1 MHVELCRFYLYL
13 INLIFAMKF
22 VLSIDQGTTSS
33 RVILVNQLG
42 DVVSSAQQEFPQY
55 FPSLGFVLHD
65 PMEIFDSVVHSL
77 QKCINLSQVDLK
89 DIVSIG
95 ITNQRETTVVWN
107 KNTGLP
113 IYPAIVW
120 QSRQSEDIIKNWI
133 QEFGIDFIQQKT
145 GLVPDAYFSA
155 GKISWILNHV
165 DGALNLALAGD
176 LIFGTI
182 DTWLMWK
189 LSSGKIHATD
199 VSNASRTML
208 FNIFDMQWDIELLES
223 FRIPASMLPSVFDSC
238 ANYGT
243 IDDEFCG
250 IELPITGVAGDQQ
263 AALFG
268 QTCFAT
274 GLTKNTYG
282 TGCFV
287 LMNIGQ
293 KPVISHHGLL
303 TTVAWRIHGNTT
315 YALEGSVFVAGSAVQ
330 WIRDQLGFLPT
341 ASESEQMAT
350 TVDDNGGVYFV
361 PAFVGLGAPYWDQD
375 ARGAFFGLTRGS
387 TKAHLTRA
395 VLESMAFQSRDVMQL
410 MQREADLPIQELFV
424 DGGASVNNLLMQFQ
438 ANQLQCKV
446 NRPQNTESTALGA
459 AFLAGLHVGVWADL
473 EEIQQMRKVDKIF
486 EPNCAAENSDSL
498 YHRWNRAVEACRFFK

>member
-1 MHVELCRFYLYL
+1 
-13 INLIFAMKF
+13 MKF

-42 DVVSSAQQEFPQY
+42 EVVSSAQQEFPQY
-55 FPSLGFVLHD
+55 FPNPGFVLHD
-65 PMEIFDSVVHSL
+65 PIEIFDSVVHSL
-77 QKCINLSQVDLK
+77 KKCIKLANVNIQ
-89 DIVSIG
+89 DIVSVG

-107 KNTGLP
+107 KHTGIP

-120 QSRQSEDIIKNWI
+120 QSRQSDEIIKNWI
-133 QEFGIDFIQQKT
+133 QKFGIDFIQQKT
-145 GLVPDAYFSA
+145 GLLPDAYFSA
-155 GKISWILNHV
+155 GKIAWILNHV
-165 DGALNLALAGD
+165 DGAFNMANDGD
-176 LIFGTI
+176 LLFGTI

-208 FNIFDMQWDIELLES
+208 FNIFSMQWDHELLEA
-223 FRIPASMLPSVFDSC
+223 FGIPHSMLPIVLDNC
-238 ANYGT
+238 ADFGF
-243 IDDEFCG
+243 IDNHYCG
-250 IELPITGVAGDQQ
+250 KELQITGVAGDQQ
-263 AALFG
+263 AALLG
-268 QTCFAT
+268 QTCFT
-274 GLTKNTYG
+274 PGLVKNTYG
-282 TGCFV
+282 TGCFM

-303 TTVAWRIHGNTT
+303 TTVAWRIQGETT

-330 WIRDQLGFLPT
+330 WIRDQLGFLST
-341 ASESEQMAT
+341 ASDSERIAVS
-350 TVDDNGGVYFV
+350 VDDNGGVYFV

-395 VLESMAFQSRDVMQL
+395 VLESMAFQTRDVMQL
-410 MQREADLPIQELFV
+410 MQKESDLPIQEVFV
-424 DGGASVNNLLMQFQ
+424 DGGAANNNLLMQFQ

-459 AFLAGLHVGVWADL
+459 AFLAGLHSGVWKDL
-473 EEIQQMRKVDKIF
+473 EEIHHMRKVDKVF
-486 EPNCAAENSDSL
+486 SPSCEVGSADSL
-498 YHRWNRAVEACRFFK
+498 YQRWNIAVEACRLFK

>member
-1 MHVELCRFYLYL
+1 
-13 INLIFAMKF
+13 MKF
-22 VLSIDQGTTSS
+22 ILSIDQGTTSS

-42 DVVSSAQQEFPQY
+42 EVVSSAQQEFPQY
-55 FPSLGFVLHD
+55 FPNPGFVLHD
-65 PMEIFDSVVHSL
+65 PMEIFDSVVQSL
-77 QKCINLSQVDLK
+77 KKCIESANINIHE
-89 DIVSIG
+89 IVSIG
-95 ITNQRETTVVWN
+95 ITNQRETTVVWD
-107 KNTGLP
+107 KHTGIP
-113 IYPAIVW
+113 VYPAIVW
-120 QSRQSEDIIKNWI
+120 QSRQSEEIINQWTL
-133 QEFGIDFIQQKT
+133 QFGIDFIQQKT

-155 GKISWILNHV
+155 SKIAWILKHV
-165 DGALNLALAGD
+165 EGASMKALNGD
-176 LIFGTI
+176 LLFGTI

-208 FNIFDMQWDIELLES
+208 FNIFDMQWDHELLQA
-223 FRIPASMLPSVFDSC
+223 FGIHPSMLPKVLDSC
-238 ANYGT
+238 ADFGT
-243 IDDEFCG
+243 IDVGFCG

-268 QTCFAT
+268 QTCFT
-274 GLTKNTYG
+274 PGLVKNTYG
-282 TGCFV
+282 TGCFM

-293 KPVISHHGLL
+293 KPVISHNGLL
-303 TTVAWRIHGNTT
+303 TTVAWRIQGETT

-341 ASESEQMAT
+341 ASDSEPIAAM
-350 TVDDNGGVYFV
+350 VDDNGGVYFV

-395 VLESMAFQSRDVMQL
+395 VLESMAFQTRDVMQL
-410 MQREADLPIQELFV
+410 MQMESDLPIQEVFV
-424 DGGASVNNLLMQFQ
+424 DGGAANNNLLMQFQ

-459 AFLAGLHVGVWADL
+459 AFLAGLHSGVWKDL
-473 EEIQQMRKVDKIF
+473 EEVHQMRKVDKVF
-486 EPNCAAENSDSL
+486 SPNCEVGSADSL
-498 YHRWNRAVEACRFFK
+498 YHRWNLAVEACRLFK

>member
-1 MHVELCRFYLYL
+1 
-13 INLIFAMKF
+13 MKF

-55 FPSLGFVLHD
+55 FPNPGFVLHD
-65 PMEIFDSVVHSL
+65 PIEIFDSVVHSL
-77 QKCINLSQVDLK
+77 KKCIEFSKVNIQ
-89 DIVSIG
+89 DIVSVG

-107 KNTGLP
+107 KHTGIP

-120 QSRQSEDIIKNWI
+120 QSRQSEGIIKNWI
-133 QEFGIDFIQQKT
+133 KEFGIDFIQKKT

-155 GKISWILNHV
+155 SKIAWILKHV
-165 DGALNLALAGD
+165 EGASNMALNGD
-176 LIFGTI
+176 LLFGTI

-208 FNIFDMQWDIELLES
+208 FDIFKMQWDQELLEA
-223 FRIPASMLPSVFDSC
+223 FGIPQSMLPIVLDTC
-238 ANYGT
+238 ADFGSINEQY
-243 IDDEFCG
+243 CG
-250 IELPITGVAGDQQ
+250 KELPITGVAGDQQ

-268 QTCFAT
+268 QTCFT
-274 GLTKNTYG
+274 PGLVKNTYG
-282 TGCFV
+282 TGCFM

-303 TTVAWRIHGNTT
+303 TTVAWRIQGEIT

-341 ASESEQMAT
+341 ASDSEPIAAM
-350 TVDDNGGVYFV
+350 VDDNGGVYFV

-387 TKAHLTRA
+387 TKAHLIRA
-395 VLESMAFQSRDVMQL
+395 VLESMAFQTRDVMQL
-410 MQREADLPIQELFV
+410 MQMESDLPIQEVFV
-424 DGGASVNNLLMQFQ
+424 DGGAANNNLLMQFQ

-459 AFLAGLHVGVWADL
+459 AFLAGLHSGVWKDL
-473 EEIQQMRKVDKIF
+473 EEIHHMRKVDKVF
-486 EPNCAAENSDSL
+486 SPSCEVGSADSL
-498 YHRWNRAVEACRFFK
+498 YQRWNIAVEACRLFK

>member
-1 MHVELCRFYLYL
+1 
-13 INLIFAMKF
+13 MKF

-42 DVVSSAQQEFPQY
+42 EVVSSVQQEFPQY
-55 FPSLGFVLHD
+55 FPNPGFVLHD
-65 PMEIFDSVVHSL
+65 PIEIFDSVVHSL
-77 QKCINLSQVDLK
+77 KKCIKLANVNIQ
-89 DIVSIG
+89 DIVSVG

-107 KNTGLP
+107 KHTGIP

-120 QSRQSEDIIKNWI
+120 QSRQSDEIIKNWI
-133 QEFGIDFIQQKT
+133 QKFGIDFIQQKT
-145 GLVPDAYFSA
+145 GLLPDAYFSA
-155 GKISWILNHV
+155 GKIAWILNHV
-165 DGALNLALAGD
+165 DGAFNMANDGD
-176 LIFGTI
+176 LLFGTI

-208 FNIFDMQWDIELLES
+208 FNIFNMQWDQELLEA
-223 FRIPASMLPSVFDSC
+223 FGIPHSMLPIVLDNC
-238 ANYGT
+238 ADFGF
-243 IDDEFCG
+243 IDNQYCG
-250 IELPITGVAGDQQ
+250 KELPITGVAGDQQ

-268 QTCFAT
+268 QTCFT
-274 GLTKNTYG
+274 PGLVKNTYG
-282 TGCFV
+282 TGCFM

-303 TTVAWRIHGNTT
+303 TTVAWRIQGETT

-330 WIRDQLGFLPT
+330 WIRDQLGFLST
-341 ASESEQMAT
+341 ASDSERIAVS
-350 TVDDNGGVYFV
+350 VDDNGGVYFV

-375 ARGAFFGLTRGS
+375 ARGAFLGLTRGS

-395 VLESMAFQSRDVMQL
+395 VLESMAFQTRDVMQL
-410 MQREADLPIQELFV
+410 MQKESDLPIQEVFV
-424 DGGASVNNLLMQFQ
+424 DGGAANNNLLMQFQ

-459 AFLAGLHVGVWADL
+459 AFLAGLHSGVWKDL
-473 EEIQQMRKVDKIF
+473 EDIHHMRKVDKVF
-486 EPNCAAENSDSL
+486 SPSCEVGSADSL
-498 YHRWNRAVEACRFFK
+498 YQRWNIAVEACRLFK

>member
-1 MHVELCRFYLYL
+1 
-13 INLIFAMKF
+13 MKF
-22 VLSIDQGTTSS
+22 ILSIDQGTTSS

-42 DVVSSAQQEFPQY
+42 EVVSSAQQEFPQY
-55 FPSLGFVLHD
+55 FPDPGFVLHD
-65 PMEIFDSVVHSL
+65 PMEIFDSVVQSL
-77 QKCINLSQVDLK
+77 KKCIESANINTH

-95 ITNQRETTVVWN
+95 ITNQRETTVIWD
-107 KNTGLP
+107 KHTGIP
-113 IYPAIVW
+113 VYPAIVW
-120 QSRQSEDIIKNWI
+120 QSRQSEEIINQWTL
-133 QEFGIDFIQQKT
+133 QFGIDFIQQKT

-155 GKISWILNHV
+155 SKIAWILKHV
-165 DGALNLALAGD
+165 EGASLKALNGD
-176 LIFGTI
+176 LLFGTI

-208 FNIFDMQWDIELLES
+208 FNIFDMQWDQELLQA
-223 FRIPASMLPSVFDSC
+223 FGIPPSMLPNVLDSC
-238 ANYGT
+238 ADFGT
-243 IDDEFCG
+243 IDVGFCG

-268 QTCFAT
+268 QTCFT
-274 GLTKNTYG
+274 PGLVKNTYG
-282 TGCFV
+282 TGCFM

-293 KPVISHHGLL
+293 KPVISHNGLL
-303 TTVAWRIHGNTT
+303 TTVAWRIQGETT

-341 ASESEQMAT
+341 ASDSEPIAAM
-350 TVDDNGGVYFV
+350 VDDNGGVYFV

-395 VLESMAFQSRDVMQL
+395 VLESMAFQTRDVMQL
-410 MQREADLPIQELFV
+410 MQMESDLPIQEVFV
-424 DGGASVNNLLMQFQ
+424 DGGAANNNLLMQFQ

-459 AFLAGLHVGVWADL
+459 AFGFSFTSTFRLNL
-473 EEIQQMRKVDKIF
+473 E
-486 EPNCAAENSDSL
+486 
-498 YHRWNRAVEACRFFK
+498 

>member
-1 MHVELCRFYLYL
+1 
-13 INLIFAMKF
+13 MKF
-22 VLSIDQGTTSS
+22 ILSIDQGTTSS

-42 DVVSSAQQEFPQY
+42 EVVSSAQQEFPQY
-55 FPSLGFVLHD
+55 FPDPGFVLHD
-65 PMEIFDSVVHSL
+65 PMEIFDSVVQSL
-77 QKCINLSQVDLK
+77 KKCIQSANINIR

-95 ITNQRETTVVWN
+95 ITNQRETTVVWD
-107 KNTGLP
+107 KHTGIP
-113 IYPAIVW
+113 VYPAIVW
-120 QSRQSEDIIKNWI
+120 QSRQSEEIINQWTL
-133 QEFGIDFIQQKT
+133 QFGIDFIQQKT

-155 GKISWILNHV
+155 SKITWILEHV
-165 DGALNLALAGD
+165 EGASMMALNGD
-176 LIFGTI
+176 LLFGTI

-208 FNIFDMQWDIELLES
+208 FNIFDMQWDHELLQA
-223 FRIPASMLPSVFDSC
+223 FGIPPSMLPKVLDSC
-238 ANYGT
+238 ADFGT
-243 IDDEFCG
+243 IDVGFCG

-268 QTCFAT
+268 QTCFT
-274 GLTKNTYG
+274 PGLVKNTYG
-282 TGCFV
+282 TGCFM

-293 KPVISHHGLL
+293 KPVISHNGLL
-303 TTVAWRIHGNTT
+303 TTVAWRIQGETT

-341 ASESEQMAT
+341 ASDSEPIAAM
-350 TVDDNGGVYFV
+350 VDDNGGVYFV

-395 VLESMAFQSRDVMQL
+395 VLESMAFQTRDVMQL
-410 MQREADLPIQELFV
+410 MQMESELPIQEVFV
-424 DGGASVNNLLMQFQ
+424 DGGAANNNLLMQFQ

-446 NRPQNTESTALGA
+446 NRPKNTESTALGA
-459 AFLAGLHVGVWADL
+459 AFLAGLHSGVWKDL
-473 EEIQQMRKVDKIF
+473 EEVHQMRKVDKVF
-486 EPNCAAENSDSL
+486 SPSCEVGSADSL
-498 YHRWNRAVEACRFFK
+498 YHRWNLAVEACRLFK